1 MLQKEIVMMKVVWRT
16 AQWLEQIQ
24 MKNKAKFNLQVNDRE
39 RVSPETFAT
48 IDKSTKQKQKSKIQ
62 FESILNFHIIQKL

>member
-1 MLQKEIVMMKVVWRT
+1 
-16 AQWLEQIQ
+16 
-24 MKNKAKFNLQVNDRE
+24 MKNKAKVNLEVNDRE